1 MGKAWKGIK
10 KGVKKVGGM
19 LEDVY
24 DSSAGRALTYAALA
38 ALAATGVGLMFAPA
52 GAAAAAGGGI
62 MGGISAGATAAGATA
77 VTSAAIA
84 GGTMG
89 HQSAQAEQSMERQ
102 EAAQAQARA
111 DAYNAQREADI
122 LQKQALLASQKSLTA
137 RKSTAAQV
145 ANNLRNTSQ
154 SVLGDDEEKLGG

>member
-24 DSSAGRALTYAALA
+24 DSNIGRALIYAAVA
-38 ALAATGVGLMFAPA
+38 GVATWGL
-52 GAAAAAGGGI
+52 GAAIGGLGGFAGSSALTTVGAGLTSGTAIGSAAVAGG
-62 MGGISAGATAAGATA
+62 MS
-77 VTSAAIA
+77 
-84 GGTMG
+84 G
-89 HQSAQAEQSMERQ
+89 HQSVQAEESMERQ

-154 SVLGDDEEKLGG
+154 SVLGEDEEKLGG